1 MELKKVEYTVQT
13 ILKGSEYLGEGASK
27 EAYVKNGIVYKV
39 PRGRYIITQN
49 VDSYI
54 GLKYPTKMS
63 EVDDFLMVVADTD
76 EAMVWP
82 LGQFAIELIVWNA
95 IQQLRSEGLEI
106 NCFAEIKD
114 YYMTADGVIVIEQ
127 ELANGADVEY
137 YHNEEAE
144 EQMSDLIT
152 ELNLLK
158 PILAE
163 RFDIKLRD
171 IREGNCGQVDGRMKL
186 FDFGISTSTQLDSYG
201 SYSSYTED
209 SYSEENSWE

>member
-1 MELKKVEYTVQT
+1 M
-13 ILKGSEYLGEGASK
+13 
-27 EAYVKNGIVYKV
+27 
-39 PRGRYIITQN
+39 
-49 VDSYI
+49 
-54 GLKYPTKMS
+54 
-63 EVDDFLMVVADTD
+63 AD
-76 EAMVWP
+76 
-82 LGQFAIELIVWNA
+82 
-95 IQQLRSEGLEI
+95 
-106 NCFAEIKD
+106 
-114 YYMTADGVIVIEQ
+114 
-127 ELANGADVEY
+127 GADVEY

-144 EQMSDLIT
+144 ERMSDLTT
-152 ELNLLK
+152 ELDLLK

>member
-1 MELKKVEYTVQT
+1 MEIRRINKSVNDLIQ
-13 ILKGSEYLGEGASK
+13 GAEYLGSGASK
-27 EAYVKNGIVYKV
+27 EAYAKNGIVYKV

-127 ELANGADVEY
+127 ELADGADVEY

-144 EQMSDLIT
+144 EQMSNLIT
-152 ELNLLK
+152 ELDLLE

-171 IREGNCGQVDGRMKL
+171 IREGNCGQVDGKMKL